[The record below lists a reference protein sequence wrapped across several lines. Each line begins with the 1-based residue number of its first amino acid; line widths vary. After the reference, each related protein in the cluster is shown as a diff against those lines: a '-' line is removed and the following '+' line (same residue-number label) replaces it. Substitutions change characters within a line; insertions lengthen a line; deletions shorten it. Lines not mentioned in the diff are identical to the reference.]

1 MGRAL
6 GGVFSEVTGPA
17 GFPRARERRE
27 PWPSGWV
34 RAATEVLDI
43 ECAAAVVDTFGVQ
56 EPARL
61 WLLAASSERA
71 S

>member
-1 MGRAL
+1 MARWMGE
-6 GGVFSEVTGPA
+6 S
-17 GFPRARERRE
+17 
-27 PWPSGWV
+27 S
-34 RAATEVLDI
+34 EVLDI

-71 S
+71 SEVGRCGPPVGTDLGLDSLRSAAQEAA